1 MRIDGFNPKEL
12 LNLKLD
18 ANFLKEG
25 SIISGEIIEILEDG
39 ILLNIEALGLIK
51 GQTEI
56 PVDNLKGRK
65 LSFFVKSNEEN
76 SIKLVPLL
84 EEKPKDH
91 NISLKDK
98 EYVIVSNTEDML
110 TKKQIISNILAEYS
124 VAEDET
130 TVEMIETLF
139 KYNIPV
145 NKENIGK
152 SIKVLDKIDYICNKT
167 PIEKIIL
174 LNNEIDPIKS
184 DIIDFVLVDKMEY
197 PDKISLDFIYDEIK
211 PMISEEKPNSEFIK
225 AAIFLLKNNMTV
237 SVNNLK
243 NLFRLMDNEEM
254 IPEKLIKLLNNH
266 EDKVETDNRVETN
279 KVNVGSKSKV
289 NITFTEKD
297 IASLRKYNDDIKK
310 KLELVKDFSAI
321 EKRDINKNPEKT
333 IKELK
338 DRIDFLNEMNKELNF
353 MYIPITIKG
362 REREGSI
369 SFLKKK
375 KGTKG
380 KLERLNIFINLDM
393 VYLGH
398 VKIICETFDEFINI
412 KFNLDEQYL
421 SFVRFYETK
430 LYELVEDN
438 GYKLNA
444 LTYITDRKTSLLDTL
459 MDNCEPY
466 YYLDV
471 QV

>member
-1 MRIDGFNPKEL
+1 MRIDGFNTKEL

-56 PVDNLKGRK
+56 PIDNLKGRK
-65 LSFFVKSNEEN
+65 LSFLVKSNEEN

-91 NISLKDK
+91 TISLIDK
-98 EYVIVSNTEDML
+98 ECVIVNNTEDML
-110 TKKQIISNILAEYS
+110 TKNHIISNILAEYN
-124 VAEDET
+124 VVEDET
-130 TVEMIETLF
+130 TFEMIETLF

-152 SIKVLDKIDYICNKT
+152 SIKVFDKIDYICNKT
-167 PIEKIIL
+167 SREKIIL

-197 PDKISLDFIYDEIK
+197 LDKISLDFIYDEIK
-211 PMISEEKPNSEFIK
+211 PMISEGKPNSEFIK
-225 AAIFLLKNNMTV
+225 TAIFLLKNNMTV

-243 NLFRLMDNEEM
+243 NLFKLMDNEEM
-254 IPEKLIKLLNNH
+254 IPEKFMKILKNYPNKVDI
-266 EDKVETDNRVETN
+266 DKNVETN
-279 KVNVGSKSKV
+279 KVNIS
-289 NITFTEKD
+289 FTEKD
-297 IASLRKYNDDIKK
+297 IASLREYNEGIKERLEIIKGFSK
-310 KLELVKDFSAI
+310 KDKI
-321 EKRDINKNPEKT
+321 EVNKNLEK
-333 IKELK
+333 IIEELG
-338 DRIDFLNEMNKELNF
+338 DRIEFLNDLNKEMSLL
-353 MYIPITIKG
+353 YIPITIKG
-362 REREGSI
+362 EERDGSI

-375 KGTKG
+375 KDFKG
-380 KLERLNIFINLDM
+380 KSDRLNIFINLNM
-393 VYLGH
+393 LYLGN
-398 VKIICETFDEFINI
+398 VKIICEAFDDLVNV
-412 KFNLDEQYL
+412 KFYLDEQYL
-421 SFVRFYETK
+421 YFIKSYETT
-430 LYELVEDN
+430 LYEMVEDK

-444 LTYITDRKTSLLDTL
+444 LTYITDKETSLLDIFI
-459 MDNCEPY
+459 DNHQPY

-471 QV
+471 RV